1 MCCNIEKKI
10 LSGFLQMYQNKMR
23 EDRDQYVV
31 NINKTKF
38 EAYSDLAE
46 QAFLKLNEN
55 LINNQDL
62 HS

>member
-1 MCCNIEKKI
+1 
-10 LSGFLQMYQNKMR
+10 MYQNKMR

-38 EAYSDLAE
+38 EAYSDLVE